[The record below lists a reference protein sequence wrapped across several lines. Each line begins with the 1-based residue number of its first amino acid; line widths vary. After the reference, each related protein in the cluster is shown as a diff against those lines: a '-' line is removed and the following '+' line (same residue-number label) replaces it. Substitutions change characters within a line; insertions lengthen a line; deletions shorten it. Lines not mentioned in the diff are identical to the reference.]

1 MTSREVVILDFGSQ
15 KLSVL
20 VGSRDV
26 NNTINVK
33 CTYQENYEGFM
44 DGEFIEPNKLEEV
57 IFSCIKNVEKI
68 CDMRI
73 KDIVVGI
80 PTEFCFCL
88 CKNVSKTFLKQKK
101 ITKKDVDLLFDS
113 VEIPLKTHTIINKGS
128 VYYVLGESN
137 KVKNPIGQVES
148 KITACL
154 SFILAENNFLNTI
167 SKILARIGVD
177 NIDFVC
183 SAYAQSLYLFD
194 EEERDKYVLMVD
206 CGYITTT
213 VMLARGEGVLNLTSF
228 SLGGGF
234 ISADLSKCLKIPFSE
249 AEQLLKKVVLCIEPD
264 ELDTYDIMIDRSVV
278 PVSMKVAN
286 AIVESRIEMIARAIQ
301 KCFNSWQYNFP
312 DFIPI
317 HLTGGGIS
325 FIKGGKD
332 LLSKMLGKNIEV
344 AQIPYNITTK
354 TNFSSCMAVLNYALN
369 IKN

>member
-1 MTSREVVILDFGSQ
+1 MTDKEVAILDFGSQ
-15 KLSVL
+15 KISVL
-20 VGSRDV
+20 VGARDV

-44 DGEFIEPNKLEEV
+44 DGEFIEPSKLDDV
-57 IFSCIKNVEKI
+57 IFSCISGAEKM

-73 KDIVVGI
+73 KKIVVGV
-80 PTEFCFCL
+80 PTEFCFSV
-88 CKNVSKTFLKQKK
+88 CKNVSKTFLKQKR
-101 ITKKDVDLLFDS
+101 ITKNDIDLLFDS
-113 VEIPLKTHTIINKGS
+113 VDIPLKTHTIINRGS
-128 VYYVLGESN
+128 VYYILGESN

-154 SFILAENNFLNTI
+154 SFVLADNRFLNTV
-167 SKILARIGVD
+167 SKILARTNID
-177 NIDFVC
+177 DIDFVC

-206 CGYITTT
+206 IGYITST

-234 ISADLSKCLKIPFSE
+234 ISADLSKCLKIPFND
-249 AEQLLKKVVLCIEPD
+249 AEQLLKKIVLCIEPS
-264 ELDTYDIMIDRSVV
+264 ELDTYDIMIDRTVV

-332 LLSKMLGKNIEV
+332 LLSKILGKNVEISTL
-344 AQIPYNITTK
+344 PYNITTK
-354 TNFSSCMAVLNYALN
+354 TNYSSCMAVLNYALN
-369 IKN
+369 RKN